1 MCCKH
6 VIEERKD
13 VEAGN
18 DEDAD
23 IDNVESLYDSNIWDD
38 IINLQAKIV
47 KFYLSEYYFRLTYSY
62 RWTWR

>member
-1 MCCKH
+1 MYCKH
-6 VIEERKD
+6 VIEERKN

-23 IDNVESLYDSNIWDD
+23 DNVESLYDSNIWDD

-47 KFYLSEYYFRLTYSY
+47 YFYISEYYFRLTYSY

>member
-1 MCCKH
+1 MIDFAH
-6 VIEERKD
+6 TQLVIEERKD
-13 VEAGN
+13 VEGGN

-38 IINLQAKIV
+38 IINSQAKIF

-62 RWTWR
+62 R